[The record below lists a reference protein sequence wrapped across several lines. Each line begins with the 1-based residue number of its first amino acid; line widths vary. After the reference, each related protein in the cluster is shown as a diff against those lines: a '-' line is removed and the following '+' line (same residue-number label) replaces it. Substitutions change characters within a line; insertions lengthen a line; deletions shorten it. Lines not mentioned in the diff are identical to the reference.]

1 MGELLTSIPGDIP
14 GLLRRGSP
22 VLVLVDSDG
31 LAVVR
36 GVVLDPSIEPNED
49 DPRCL
54 VWNERNGRD
63 NKAQMFVRLDLSGED
78 GKTGRAHAAWWVER
92 CDAGVI
98 HGHAAA
104 LGLGYGTLP
113 AIIGLLGWAKGA
125 RKDDDE
131 RRMDAL
137 ARLVLRLA
145 GRA

>member
-63 NKAQMFVRLDLSGED
+63 NKAQVFVRLDLTD
-78 GKTGRAHAAWWVER
+78 PTGAAMAGGWLLANATRRIRCSKLLDADRLAAIALAEHA
-92 CDAGVI
+92 CTYQQMTPTQI
-98 HGHAAA
+98 N
-104 LGLGYGTLP
+104 T
-113 AIIGLLGWAKGA
+113 
-125 RKDDDE
+125 
-131 RRMDAL
+131 L